1 MKTHV
6 AEDGTIVVE
15 GTAGSSYQP
24 SLPFTE
30 YQQRRKAELE
40 LTYAWGK
47 EFPLEIDSI
56 EPTGGPTTGDTRV
69 LVRGGPFEEM
79 DLIYPNPM
87 CKFGANDR
95 VVKATYV
102 KCSKRPI
109 SMVELE
115 GRNKMKVSCL
125 ATLTVLTLECHC
137 IFTACYYDQPGH
149 SPE

>member
-1 MKTHV
+1 M
-6 AEDGTIVVE
+6 
-15 GTAGSSYQP
+15 
-24 SLPFTE
+24 
-30 YQQRRKAELE
+30 E
-40 LTYAWGK
+40 LTYGWGK
-47 EFPLEIDSI
+47 EFALEIDSI

-115 GRNKMKVSCL
+115 GKNKLKVSCPDSL
-125 ATLTVLTLECHC
+125 LYRQWNV
-137 IFTACYYDQPGH
+137 TAYLSLVY
-149 SPE
+149 S